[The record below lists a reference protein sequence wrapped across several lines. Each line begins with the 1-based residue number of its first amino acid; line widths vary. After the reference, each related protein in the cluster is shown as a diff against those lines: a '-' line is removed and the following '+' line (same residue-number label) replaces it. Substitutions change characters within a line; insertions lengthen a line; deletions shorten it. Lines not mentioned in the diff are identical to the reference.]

1 MILTDHDN
9 GILVKVGDRQEVVE
23 AMKEIASDVQLS
35 RKLSMNGA
43 MIRERLSVSKIA
55 QQWMEIL

>member
-1 MILTDHDN
+1 M
-9 GILVKVGDRQEVVE
+9 KVGDRQEVVE